1 MDRVIQAARSDRGIE
16 IQTTVRPVD
25 PGNPKVDRAIRQDND
40 QEPAGQAKIAP
51 RESEPAT
58 APDPVRKI
66 MPPKPTPSKP
76 EQPKAVEPKIAQPA
90 PAPVIKQNPPQVKTR
105 VTRPRPAAPQSEAPA
120 PTIAKAT
127 ATTTAVPEA
136 PLAPLKVLMIV
147 WGTPNDNG
155 SASPSQTRDFSS
167 SLAQLMTGIVEES
180 IRHPIAFDYRYIN
193 DTEHH
198 SLIRDNRKFKQSS
211 AMCSEMN
218 VDLLIFGLVEGSEFD
233 SQIGYVPSREPFFMA
248 FNCKSAQGVAKRF
261 KVAEANEDSFPYEI
275 ALTRAFRT
283 FSNQQ
288 LITVG
293 GS

>member
-1 MDRVIQAARSDRGIE
+1 
-16 IQTTVRPVD
+16 
-25 PGNPKVDRAIRQDND
+25 
-40 QEPAGQAKIAP
+40 
-51 RESEPAT
+51 
-58 APDPVRKI
+58 
-66 MPPKPTPSKP
+66 
-76 EQPKAVEPKIAQPA
+76 
-90 PAPVIKQNPPQVKTR
+90 
-105 VTRPRPAAPQSEAPA
+105 
-120 PTIAKAT
+120 
-127 ATTTAVPEA
+127 
-136 PLAPLKVLMIV
+136 MIV

-193 DTEHH
+193 DAEHH

-211 AMCSEMN
+211 AMCSEMS

-233 SQIGYVPSREPFFMA
+233 SLIGYVPTRQPFFMA

-275 ALTRAFRT
+275 ALTRAFRS
-283 FSNQQ
+283 FYQQQ

-293 GS
+293 GL